1 MDPVHDHES
10 TGIPQM
16 AGLRIGQMEKAQT
29 TEKRERQR
37 GRWRALVRLNV
48 GISVVL
54 SLLLVLLLNLLSAQY
69 YFRSDISAQH
79 LYRLSPQTESLLQEL
94 TEPVDV
100 IVFFERGEALFHDID
115 NLLREYQYRAPML
128 RVEYVDPDRNIGR
141 AEELA
146 RRFGVEQ
153 PNVVIFH
160 HDGRSRELTATD
172 IMELDFTHVRER
184 RGPARARFRGE
195 QAFSSAIHFI
205 TQTALPSVYFL
216 SGHGQRR
223 IDNFDRFVGYSDIA
237 HRMRVNNI
245 ELETLLLSE
254 AHGIPEDAAALVI
267 AGPTRRLSQ
276 PELDLINDYLER
288 SGRVMLLL
296 DSMTRTGLEPLLRRW
311 GVVLG
316 DDVIMDPGR
325 SLTGREIFV
334 TDYGLHPITAGVRGL
349 TTVFYNPRSVLP
361 VNETERPAADQAD
374 KPHVSVLAQSS
385 AASWAETNPDQVP
398 VRFDPGIDRPGPI
411 PLAVA
416 VERGPVPGI
425 DVQIRSTRLVV
436 FGDSGFVS
444 NAALTGGDEDLFMR
458 SLNWLLDRDEL
469 MTIASREIDELRLVL
484 SQQQQRWLHL
494 WVLGALPGAVALCGL
509 LVWSRRR
516 GKS

>member
-1 MDPVHDHES
+1 
-10 TGIPQM
+10 M
-16 AGLRIGQMEKAQT
+16 AGLMEKQMDAEHRAET
-29 TEKRERQR
+29 SVRQR
-37 GRWRALVRLNV
+37 GRWRALVRVNV
-48 GISVVL
+48 MITVVL
-54 SLLLVLLLNLLSAQY
+54 SLALVLLLNLLSAHF
-69 YFRSDISAQH
+69 YFRTDISAQR

-94 TEPVDV
+94 TEPIEV
-100 IVFFERGEALFHDID
+100 IVFFERGDALFHDID

-128 RVEYVDPDRNIGR
+128 RVEYVDPDRNLGR

-153 PNVVIFH
+153 PNVVIFNYY
-160 HDGRSRELTATD
+160 GRSRTLTTMD
-172 IMELDFTHVRER
+172 IMEFDFTGMREG

-195 QAFSSAIHFI
+195 QAFSSAIHYI
-205 TQTALPSVYFL
+205 TQTELPRVYFL
-216 SGHGQRR
+216 AGHGQRR

-237 HRMRVNNI
+237 HRMRINNI
-245 ELETLLLSE
+245 EVDTLLLSD
-254 AHGIPEDAAALVI
+254 ANGLPEDAAALVI

-288 SGRVMLLL
+288 SGRVMLLI

-316 DDVIMDPGR
+316 DDIIMDPGR
-325 SLTGREIFV
+325 SFTGREIFV

-349 TTVFYNPRSVLP
+349 TTVFYNPRSVFP

-374 KPHVSVLAQSS
+374 KPHVSILAQSS
-385 AASWAETNPDQVP
+385 ASSWAETNPDQVP

-425 DVQIRSTRLVV
+425 DVQIRSTRLIVI
-436 FGDSGFVS
+436 GDSGFAS

-458 SLNWLLDRDEL
+458 SMNWLLDRDEL
-469 MTIASREIDELRLVL
+469 MAIAPRQVDELRLVL
-484 SQQQQRWLHL
+484 SQQQQRWLHI
-494 WVLGALPGAVALCGL
+494 WVLGVLPASVALFGFV
-509 LVWSRRR
+509 VWGRRR
-516 GKS
+516 G